1 MTSIPSTSRNERE
14 GAQEGGMAGEG
25 GERQPWEG
33 VVWMSSGV
41 PNAVLVVVVDVEGRH
56 LHGRKS
62 EKEI

>member
-1 MTSIPSTSRNERE
+1 MSGKGLSK
-14 GAQEGGMAGEG
+14 GMASDG
-25 GERQPWEG
+25 GERRPREG